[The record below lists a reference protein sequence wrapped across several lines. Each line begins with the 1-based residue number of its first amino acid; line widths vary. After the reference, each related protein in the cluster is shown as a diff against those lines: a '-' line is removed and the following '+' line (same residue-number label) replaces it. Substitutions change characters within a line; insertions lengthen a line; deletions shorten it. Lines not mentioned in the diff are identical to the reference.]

1 MAVDRSDTRVPDQ
14 GPIER
19 LRRGACHLW
28 YWRPPEFSE
37 AERQRALTFL
47 SPDDCVR
54 HRRYLVP
61 GAAQTFLA
69 ARLLV
74 QSALSAYASLAP
86 SAWRFET
93 NRWGR
98 PYIANPEAPAGLV
111 FNLSHKPGAVTCL
124 IGCNRDLGVDIERC
138 AARPYLLDIA
148 SRFFSPA
155 ESAALIALPPE
166 SRIRRFFEL
175 WTLKEAYIKARGVG
189 VSLGLAKFSFSPSG
203 ETAAV
208 RFEPGFDDDS
218 KTWDFR
224 LFRLVEDHLIATA
237 VRRGPAPLEIETF
250 DASGLVAR
258 ALE

>member
-1 MAVDRSDTRVPDQ
+1 MAVDRSNSRISDE
-14 GPIER
+14 GPIGR
-19 LRRGACHLW
+19 IRRGACHLW
-28 YWRPPEFSE
+28 YWRPPVFAE
-37 AERQRALTFL
+37 AARQRALAFL
-47 SPDDCVR
+47 SPDDSAR
-54 HRRYLVP
+54 YARYLVP

-74 QSALSAYASLAP
+74 RSVLSAYASVVPA
-86 SAWRFET
+86 AWRFET

-98 PYIANPEAPAGLV
+98 PYIANPEAPPGLL

-124 IGCNRDLGVDIERC
+124 VGFERDLGVDVEHC

-155 ESAALIALPPE
+155 EATALIALPE
-166 SRIRRFFEL
+166 EDRIRRFFEL

-189 VSLGLAKFSFSPSG
+189 LSLGLSNFSFSPSG
-203 ETAAV
+203 NTATV

-218 KTWDFR
+218 ETWDFR
-224 LFRLVEDHLIATA
+224 LIRLVEEHLIATA
-237 VRRGPAPLEIETF
+237 VRRTTVPLEIETF
-250 DASGLVAR
+250 DASRLVAG